1 MLRTAVFG
9 ICGPDQISTLSAV
22 TRATA
27 VFVSMGAWLTYGQRK
42 LASITP
48 PPRSG
53 ATALSWIPA
62 SSSSICLSDRLS
74 IGPALQVTLSAF
86 FAFLAIPKVSA
97 VIATPPGMFCSG

>member
-1 MLRTAVFG
+1 MLRTAVIG

-22 TRATA
+22 AWATA

-48 PPRSG
+48 SPRSG
-53 ATALSWIPA
+53 ATHLSWIDA
-62 SSSSICLSDRLS
+62 RMSSICGSDRVS

-97 VIATPPGMFCSG
+97 LIATPPGMSISG

>member
-9 ICGPDQISTLSAV
+9 ICGPDQISTFSFV
-22 TRATA
+22 TRAMA

-42 LASITP
+42 VASICPSPVAGGTH
-48 PPRSG
+48 
-53 ATALSWIPA
+53 LSWIDPRM
-62 SSSSICLSDRLS
+62 SSICESDRVS

-97 VIATPPGMFCSG
+97 LIATPPGMS